1 MVDPFQGGLMH
12 IRTALGVAAL
22 AALVGTGVV
31 AQTHGQPED
40 FTAIAITNDNLGA
53 GAGTVQISV
62 DRWSTG
68 AEQRKLVTT
77 LREKGPR
84 AMLDTLQ
91 DMPRA
96 GFIRTPDS
104 LGYPLHFAY
113 QTQGADGGRR
123 IVIATD
129 RPIGF
134 WELWHGTRSADYPF
148 TVIQME
154 IDADGRGTGTMSVA
168 TKILAYGDIIEL
180 ENFTSAPV
188 MLRDIRSEIDDE

>member
-1 MVDPFQGGLMH
+1 MH
-12 IRTALGVAAL
+12 IRLSLGVAAV
-22 AALVGTGVV
+22 AALLGTGAI

-40 FTAIAITNDNLGA
+40 FTAIAIANDNLGA

-62 DRWSTG
+62 DRWSTA

-77 LREKGPR
+77 LREEGPQ
-84 AMLDTLQ
+84 AMLDVLQ
-91 DMPRA
+91 DMPRT

-113 QTQGADGGRR
+113 QTKAPDGGRR

-134 WELWHGTRSADYPF
+134 WELWHGTRSVDYPF
-148 TVIQME
+148 TVIQMQ
-154 IDADGRGTGTMSVA
+154 IGADGRGTGTMSEA
-168 TKILAYGDIIEL
+168 TKIRAYGDIIEL

-188 MLRDIRSEIDDE
+188 MLKEIRSEIDDE

>member
-1 MVDPFQGGLMH
+1 MH
-12 IRTALGVAAL
+12 IRLSLGVAAVV
-22 AALVGTGVV
+22 ALLGTGVI

-40 FTAIAITNDNLGA
+40 FTAIAIANDNLGA

-62 DRWSTG
+62 DRWSTE
-68 AEQRKLVTT
+68 AEQKKLVTT

-84 AMLDTLQ
+84 AMLDVLQ

-104 LGYPLHFAY
+104 LGYPLHFAH
-113 QTQGADGGRR
+113 QTEAPDGGRR
-123 IVIATD
+123 IIIATD

-148 TVIQME
+148 TVIQMQ
-154 IDADGRGTGTMSVA
+154 IGRDGRGTGSMSVA
-168 TKILAYGDIIEL
+168 TRILAYGDIIEL

-188 MLRDIRSEIDDE
+188 MLKDIRAVKDDE